1 MHVEGQNTPAYDSN
15 GYVTGPDRTGT
26 IIDDMRSFLDFAQSQ
41 NMLVIFVLWN
51 GAVLENQNTIN
62 LFYDN
67 AKLQSYIDNALK
79 VISVIIWNCR
89 IILHQYYKHLILL
102 SFVLLCDDDSQWWL
116 LWVTILLLQPGKL

>member
-41 NMLVIFVLWN
+41 NILVIFVLWN

-62 LFYDN
+62 LFYDD

-79 VISVIIWNCR
+79 VISVIIWNRR
-89 IILHQYYKHLILL
+89 IIIYQYYKIYYLTL
-102 SFVLLCDDDSQWWL
+102 SFVLCDDDSQWWL
-116 LWVTILLLQPGKL
+116 LWVTILLLQLGK

>member
-89 IILHQYYKHLILL
+89 IILHQYYKHLTLL